1 MEKTILPMHN
11 AHKNSLNLT
20 YSIINAKFN
29 KKKKKTNIRKL
40 DTKFSNELNFL
51 SINVLAQITN

>member
-20 YSIINAKFN
+20 YSIINEKFN
-29 KKKKKTNIRKL
+29 KKKKKKKL
-40 DTKFSNELNFL
+40 KKKTQKHKKN
-51 SINVLAQITN
+51 

>member
-29 KKKKKTNIRKL
+29 KKKKKKKKKKL
-40 DTKFSNELNFL
+40 KKK
-51 SINVLAQITN
+51 I